1 MASASSPSP
10 LRKEKAGGPR
20 RSLSRKS
27 SGASSQRVTF
37 PSTIPAIELKTCAH
51 EATRNTTGAAADD
64 DDDQESEDVWD
75 ISRLNQ
81 NWEIDAELRR
91 NLPYL
96 ARSKRKDSESPGDK
110 FLRLSRL
117 ALPAAPESDSLVL
130 DGLHRRDKSSRR
142 AITMTPETKA
152 KYFGKAAKQE
162 CYGIFRKLAAQKY
175 LTLQPLDEFLDEQQ
189 QQQQLQ
195 DAAAAAAVDTESVEH
210 LSHRGE
216 RQGLFTR
223 QFTARHRFSSLC
235 LEKDL
240 PPCIRLIVRNYYSPE
255 INVSHMAIGDD
266 LACVFAACLGD
277 LPMVTGLNIRNN
289 RLQDR
294 GLEAIVDMVIAKRDL
309 YHLDL
314 SENKVDGRAA
324 SALASYMGSAGC
336 ALQTLKLN
344 RADVDDNELA
354 PFAKALHTN
363 RSLQTLDLSSNMIGS
378 TENLNVVRPS
388 IVTGGEALATMLS
401 INATLTVLDLSW
413 NYLRLEG
420 AVEIG
425 RALAYNSGVRELNL
439 AYNAFGNMGAQTIGE
454 SLQSN
459 NCLEILNLSNN
470 NIPSQGAVAI
480 ASALK
485 ANSRL
490 VQLTLDGNPLGENGG
505 RALLHA
511 VADCTDRQL
520 NVSMDGCNFDVMG
533 AGAFDPSESTGSY
546 DLNLAVPYERA
557 IALEL
562 LRVANTKQGCKF
574 LSIVHTDV
582 SGKQKRNIKVELRE
596 VDGSAARRRL
606 LKTAGIVANPN
617 DDASAKQY
625 KLDRESLEEL
635 FQELDADDSGS
646 IDDSE
651 LLVGMRRLGLVF
663 RDEDVPRYVAQ
674 YDLDGTGMIELEE
687 FVELMAS
694 FHLER
699 SSHFDRQCVDLETE
713 QPFEIPTDGR
723 LQLEFIDFHVSTDH
737 DNAHSTAGVERLIE
751 NISASKNKAQM
762 LGMAKSGL
770 YFKSHE
776 AQLLLE
782 TVADV
787 YDVTQAVMVLLPN
800 MVDVKHAFALMDQNL
815 DPGQRL
821 RVQHLMGSAL
831 QPILALSTG
840 HYRVDLSNDTDRLAL
855 KKLVENSS
863 RTAFIRKKDA
873 LKDTSQHQNYHGFRN
888 ETLNGKPLAL
898 LPAFLDTMPKFGM
911 LEFDYVQLGRGAA
924 PIHAISNRRFDQV
937 LRSCGLDRTSG
948 AAMGIETSSRA
959 TPSSPMRTQASS
971 SSSPSRGSSPNKT
984 GSRPPTTTTQAPA
997 PALEDPRFPVLRRMT
1012 PSVYAE
1018 VDKMKTIKNYI
1029 KFGDGWTHT
1038 VELVAAL
1045 VEPEKPMDQE
1055 EDGED
1060 SGLTGAAS
1068 VQLGSRQGKEVC
1080 TARAMLFHLQWFL
1093 ATRWISVQQA
1103 IRLLAIWP
1111 RALAEARVD
1120 AVCVLYDRIVDLH
1133 NFNGVLSALAD
1144 HEAAQCIYRI
1154 GWLNLWSPLQPDDY
1168 YELHMAVYEEREVA
1182 KALVRLAIDE
1192 PGENW
1197 QGETFGWTREEP
1209 IPGWELNLSW
1219 LKDGGFPEKGHLCL
1233 EYYSGADKGCG
1244 PVWPTRRELAAGTL
1258 AGLPTDDRELDALV
1272 LHVDALTMRP
1282 KRGK

>member
-1 MASASSPSP
+1 MASSSSSP
-10 LRKEKAGGPR
+10 LRKEKAGTR
-20 RSLSRKS
+20 RSLLRKNSGS
-27 SGASSQRVTF
+27 SLRVSLPPASSAV
-37 PSTIPAIELKTCAH
+37 PTIEPKSCSH
-51 EATRNTTGAAADD
+51 EAARNTDADD
-64 DDDQESEDVWD
+64 DEENEDVWD

-117 ALPAAPESDSLVL
+117 SLPAAPETDSLVI
-130 DGLHRRDKSSRR
+130 DGLRRKDKSSRR

-152 KYFGKAAKQE
+152 KYFGKSAKQE

-175 LTLQPLDEFLDEQQ
+175 LTLKPLDEFLDDQQ
-189 QQQQLQ
+189 QQRQEEG
-195 DAAAAAAVDTESVEH
+195 AAALDSDSEA
-210 LSHRGE
+210 LSHQAE

-309 YHLDL
+309 FHLDL
-314 SENKVDGRAA
+314 SENKVDGQAA
-324 SALASYMGSAGC
+324 SALAAYMASATC

-401 INATLTVLDLSW
+401 INTTLTVLDLSW

-454 SLQSN
+454 SLLSN
-459 NCLEILNLSNN
+459 SSLEILNLSNN
-470 NIPSQGAVAI
+470 NIPSHGAVAI

-485 ANSRL
+485 CNSRL

-520 NVSMDGCNFDVMG
+520 SVSMDGCNFDVMG
-533 AGAFDPSESTGSY
+533 AGAFDPAESTGSY
-546 DLNLAVPYERA
+546 DLNLAIPYERA

-574 LSIVHTDV
+574 LSIMHTDV
-582 SGKQKRNIKVELRE
+582 SGKHKRNIKVELRE

-606 LKTAGIVANPN
+606 LKTAGIVTNPN
-617 DDASAKQY
+617 DEVSAKQY
-625 KLDRESLEEL
+625 KLDRQSLEEL
-635 FQELDADDSGS
+635 FQELDSNVSGS
-646 IDDSE
+646 IDESE
-651 LLVGMRRLGLVF
+651 LLVGMKRLGLVF
-663 RDEDVPRYVAQ
+663 HDEDVPRYVAQ
-674 YDLDGTGMIELEE
+674 YDLDGTGTIELEE

-699 SSHFDRQCVDLETE
+699 SSHFDRQCVDLETA
-713 QPFEIPTDGR
+713 QPFEIPNEGR
-723 LQLEFIDFHVSTDH
+723 LQLEFIDFHVATDH
-737 DNAHSTAGVERLIE
+737 DNAHSTAGVERLVE

-782 TVADV
+782 SVADV

-815 DPGQRL
+815 DASQRL

-831 QPILALSTG
+831 QPILSLSTG
-840 HYRVDLSNDTDRLAL
+840 HYRVDLSIDMDRLAL

-888 ETLNGKPLAL
+888 ESLNGKPLVL
-898 LPAFLDTMPKFGM
+898 LPSFLDTMPKFGM
-911 LEFDYVQLGRGAA
+911 LEFDYVQLGRGSAT
-924 PIHAISNRRFDQV
+924 IHAISNKRFDQV
-937 LRSCGLDRTSG
+937 LRSCCLDRTSG
-948 AAMGIETSSRA
+948 SPMGIETASRA
-959 TPSSPMRTQASS
+959 TTTSPVKTPASS
-971 SSSPSRGSSPNKT
+971 SSPHKPGRF
-984 GSRPPTTTTQAPA
+984 GSRPTTTTTQPPPVAV
-997 PALEDPRFPVLRRMT
+997 LVDPRFPVLRRMT

-1018 VDKMKTIKNYI
+1018 VDKMKSIKNYI

-1038 VELVAAL
+1038 VELVASRI
-1045 VEPEKPMDQE
+1045 EPEKPVDQDMDEE
-1055 EDGED
+1055 EDSDLKRE
-1060 SGLTGAAS
+1060 A
-1068 VQLGSRQGKEVC
+1068 VQPASRQGKEIC

-1111 RALAEARVD
+1111 RALAESRVD
-1120 AVCVLYDRIVDLH
+1120 VVCVLYDRLVDLY

-1144 HEAAQCIYRI
+1144 HEAAQCIYRL
-1154 GWLNLWSPLQPDDY
+1154 GWLNLWSPLQPDGY
-1168 YELHMAVYEEREVA
+1168 YELHMAVYDEREVA

-1197 QGETFGWTREEP
+1197 QHETFGWTREEP

-1233 EYYSGADKGCG
+1233 EYYSGADKGCS

-1258 AGLPTDDRELDALV
+1258 AGLPADDRELDALV
-1272 LHVDALTMRP
+1272 LHVDALTMRS
-1282 KRGK
+1282 KRA